1 MIRQIIRLIVRLL
14 FKLLTRIQV
23 VGLENVPAE
32 GGCILVSNHLGI
44 LDPVLVFSLLEREDA
59 TSLVAKKYQRNP
71 FTRWLINAVD
81 GIWLNRQEADAR
93 ALRKAVL
100 YLRQGGLLGIS
111 PEGTR
116 SPTKALIPAK
126 TGVAYLADKARV
138 PILPTGITGTERAF
152 SSLASLRRP
161 WLRVIFGSP
170 IELPP
175 IVRSTRDEDLQRNT
189 DEIMCRIAA
198 LLPPEYRG
206 AYANH
211 PRLSQFIKKSG
222 DPR

>member
-1 MIRQIIRLIVRLL
+1 MVRKGIHYVIRLLL
-14 FKLLTRIQV
+14 KLLTRVQA
-23 VGLENVPAE
+23 VGLDNIPAE

-44 LDPVLVFSLLEREDA
+44 IDPVLVFSLLEREDA

-93 ALRKAVL
+93 ALRNAVN
-100 YLRQGGLLGIS
+100 YLRSGGLLGIS

-116 SPTKALIPAK
+116 SPSKALIPAK

-138 PILPTGITGTERAF
+138 PLLPTGITGTERAF
-152 SSLASLRRP
+152 STLARLQRP
-161 WLRVIFGSP
+161 NLRVHFGSLF
-170 IELPP
+170 ELPP
-175 IVRSTRDEDLQRNT
+175 LDRTTRDADLQRNT

-206 AYANH
+206 VYADH
-211 PRLSQFIKKSG
+211 PRLRQYL
-222 DPR
+222 